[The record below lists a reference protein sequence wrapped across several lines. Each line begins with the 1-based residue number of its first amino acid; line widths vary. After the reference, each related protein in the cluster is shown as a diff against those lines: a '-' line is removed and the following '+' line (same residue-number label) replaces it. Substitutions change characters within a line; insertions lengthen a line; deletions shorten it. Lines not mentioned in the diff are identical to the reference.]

1 MQEHFAGHQN
11 GTDDGRGE
19 RPDGDPQVTAWSSGG
34 RVLHVV
40 TRYQRGGS
48 ERRIKDLV
56 AALPELRHDLLVG
69 ADSDVDLARA
79 QVGAASVS
87 VLEPLVRNVS
97 PKDDV
102 RCLLT
107 LRALLRAR
115 RPLAV
120 VTHQSKAGALGRLA
134 AASAGVPAV
143 HSLSMASFGPGYGRA
158 ESLVFRTL
166 ERRLGRRTA
175 GFAVVGADLASR
187 FAAVGVPA
195 DRLHVVRSFV
205 PLPAA
210 DALEP
215 RAAVRRRL
223 AHRHGVAVDGPL
235 VAYVG
240 SLDARKNVLAIPG
253 VLAAAAA
260 RAGVAPAFVA
270 AGAGPLHDEL
280 ALGLAAHGL
289 GERAVL
295 TGHLAD
301 PADVADVLRGADVV
315 LLLSKAEGLPQV
327 LVQAAANGTPFVAHD
342 VEGVAELL
350 SLGAHGAATPLGD
363 LDGVAEALAKLLVA
377 PSAGDRPVADLSS
390 WTQEAVHAG
399 HRRVVLGALG
409 RPYTPRPPDAGPVDV
424 VDVTPARVTTGFPG
438 ATEPVPA
445 GDGRQ
450 PA

>member
-1 MQEHFAGHQN
+1 MQHQYA
-11 GTDDGRGE
+11 E
-19 RPDGDPQVTAWSSGG
+19 RE

-48 ERRIKDLV
+48 ERRIKDIV

-79 QVGAASVS
+79 QVGADSVS

-97 PKDDV
+97 PRDDV

-115 RPLAV
+115 RPAV
-120 VTHQSKAGALGRLA
+120 LVTHQSKAGALGRLA
-134 AASAGVPAV
+134 ARLAGVPTV

-166 ERRLGRRTA
+166 EARLGRRTA
-175 GFAVVGADLASR
+175 GFAVVGADLAAR

-205 PLPAA
+205 PLPDPA
-210 DALEP
+210 ALEP
-215 RAAVRRRL
+215 RAVVRRRL
-223 AHRHGVAVDGPL
+223 AQRFGVPAKGPL

-260 RAGVAPAFVA
+260 RAGVVLAFVA
-270 AGAGPLHDEL
+270 AGAGPLHDQL
-280 ALGLAAHGL
+280 AAGFAGQGLAD
-289 GERAVL
+289 RAVL
-295 TGHLAD
+295 TGHLSD
-301 PADVADVLRGADVV
+301 PADVAAVLRAADVV

-350 SLGAHGAATPLGD
+350 GLGAHGAAAPLGD
-363 LDGVAEALAKLLVA
+363 LEGVVEALAKVLVA
-377 PSAGDRPVADLSS
+377 PSASDRPVADLSS
-390 WTQEAVHAG
+390 WTQDAVHEG

-409 RPYTPRPPDAGPVDV
+409 RPYTPRPRV
-424 VDVTPARVTTGFPG
+424 VDLGTAASG
-438 ATEPVPA
+438 AVGA
-445 GDGRQ
+445 GEGRLG
-450 PA
+450 A

>member
-1 MQEHFAGHQN
+1 MHEQYA
-11 GTDDGRGE
+11 E
-19 RPDGDPQVTAWSSGG
+19 RE

-56 AALPELRHDLLVG
+56 AALPEFRHDLLVG

-79 QVGAASVS
+79 QVGADSVS
-87 VLEPLVRNVS
+87 VLEPLVRSVS
-97 PKDDV
+97 PRDDV

-115 RPLAV
+115 RPALL

-134 AASAGVPAV
+134 AARAGVPAV
-143 HSLSMASFGPGYGRA
+143 HSLSMASFGPGYGRV
-158 ESLVFRTL
+158 ESLVFRML

-175 GFAVVGADLASR
+175 GFAVVGADLAAR
-187 FAAVGVPA
+187 FARAGVPA

-205 PLPAA
+205 PLPDAA
-210 DALEP
+210 ALEP
-215 RAAVRRRL
+215 RDVVRRRL
-223 AHRHGVAVDGPL
+223 ADRFEVPSDGPL

-253 VLAAAAA
+253 VLAAAAT
-260 RAGVAPAFVA
+260 RAGVTPAFVA
-270 AGAGPLHDEL
+270 AGSGPLADD
-280 ALGLAAHGL
+280 LAARLAARGL
-289 GERAVL
+289 DDRAVL
-295 TGHLAD
+295 TGHLGD

-327 LVQAAANGTPFVAHD
+327 LVQAAANGTPFVTYD
-342 VEGVAELL
+342 VEGVTELL
-350 SLGAHGAATPLGD
+350 ALGAQGDATPLGD
-363 LDGVAEALAKLLVA
+363 LDAVVEALAKVLVA
-377 PSAGDRPVADLSS
+377 PSPSERPVADLSS
-390 WTQEAVHAG
+390 WTEEAVHDG

-409 RPYTPRPPDAGPVDV
+409 RPWTPRPRVLDLDA
-424 VDVTPARVTTGFPG
+424 
-438 ATEPVPA
+438 VPA
-445 GDGRQ
+445 DPAVTGRRL